1 MAANSGGDMVM
12 EVHYGTVEQI
22 AGDIKVRRELLERQ
36 LDALWG
42 AVTKVDDAWEGDAR
56 QAFNIIKRKWDQR
69 VNSLTSTLTRMETTV
84 RNGKDQYHATDKKAA
99 SFFDDLA
106 W

>member
-36 LDALWG
+36 LEALWS
-42 AVTKVDDAWEGDAR
+42 AVNKVDDAWEGDAR
-56 QAFNIIKRKWDQR
+56 QAFNLIKRQWDQR
-69 VNSLTSTLTRMETTV
+69 VQSISTTLTTMETKV
-84 RNGKDQYHATDKKAA
+84 RNGNDQYQATDKKAA
-99 SFFDDLA
+99 SFFDDLS